1 MNWALF
7 ASAVS
12 AILAAAWLWLV
23 TRRRWAWPGLVASI
37 GCLIAA
43 SLNSAAPVRGL
54 IDPDYVGYSFGLLQS
69 AKGTGVTLTAGPV
82 FLASAASALIGVSRR
97 SGQALWLVAAVCAAL
112 LVILGVPTV
121 RDAIADPSANAIQF
135 GEYLTIPGLV
145 GTGFLLLLLAVP
157 FAVGLMWAP
166 GAAGRRGG

>member
-7 ASAVS
+7 ATGVTAV
-12 AILAAAWLWLV
+12 LAAAWLWLAV
-23 TRRRWAWPGLVASI
+23 KRRWAWPGLVASI

-69 AKGTGVTLTAGPV
+69 AKGIGVTLTGGPI
-82 FLASAASALIGVSRR
+82 FLASAAAALIGVSRR
-97 SGQALWLVAAVCAAL
+97 SGPALWLVAAVCAAL
-112 LVILGVPTV
+112 LAILGVPTI
-121 RDAIADPSANAIQF
+121 RDAFADPTANTIQF
-135 GEYLTIPGLV
+135 GEYLTVPGLV

-157 FAVGLMWAP
+157 FAIGLLWAP
-166 GAAGRRGG
+166 GAARSR